1 MIDCIVKWRKE
12 TISEKFRCS
21 EIIWSAGKVI
31 RLATHKLVD
40 QEKMER
46 KKTTKVI
53 FEPIGLNDFK
63 SSHHAH
69 HLVASW
75 ASHSLLQRKGKKVGD
90 GCQREKG
97 QNILRLII
105 TGWLGVSEVES
116 SAYKL
121 ACSLVFCEN
130 SFGTKFKYSNIT
142 AYFEP
147 NPRLIMGISLGPVFS
162 LPPLKGLSVRQILSL
177 TISTVR

>member
-1 MIDCIVKWRKE
+1 MLARSLGWRHTSWWIRKN
-12 TISEKFRCS
+12 
-21 EIIWSAGKVI
+21 GK
-31 RLATHKLVD
+31 
-40 QEKMER
+40 

-130 SFGTKFKYSNIT
+130 SYGTKFKYSNIT

-147 NPRLIMGISLGPVFS
+147 NPRLIMGISLGPVFPFHPS
-162 LPPLKGLSVRQILSL
+162 KVWVCVKFWVWP
-177 TISTVR
+177 